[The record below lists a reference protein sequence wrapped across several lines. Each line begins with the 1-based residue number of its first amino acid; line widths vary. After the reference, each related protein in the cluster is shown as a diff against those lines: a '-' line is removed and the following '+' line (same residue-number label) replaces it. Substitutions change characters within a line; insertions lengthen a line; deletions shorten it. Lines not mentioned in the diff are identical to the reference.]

1 MRPVSSAE
9 NCEIMCTGW
18 KYVVHCWSQSFP
30 LEPPLRENHLEPESV
45 KHSLRVHCLYFKVL
59 YNSPHPEIQAQMLS
73 AENALICFIIV
84 PPFQPSVPLLA
95 GPPLPRFLF
104 PTRISHFPRIYPT
117 SSSTANKWAQ
127 EFFYIVQA
135 CVATLSFIMPPILIH
150 SLS

>member
-1 MRPVSSAE
+1 MTVSSLQCVAFYAALW
-9 NCEIMCTGW
+9 CTAL
-18 KYVVHCWSQSFP
+18 HIC
-30 LEPPLRENHLEPESV
+30 NHWFYRPNIDSG
-45 KHSLRVHCLYFKVL
+45 RVHCLHFKVL

-127 EFFYIVQA
+127 EFPYIVQA

>member
-1 MRPVSSAE
+1 MTVSSLQFVAFYAALW
-9 NCEIMCTGW
+9 CT
-18 KYVVHCWSQSFP
+18 VLHIC
-30 LEPPLRENHLEPESV
+30 NHWFYRPNIDSG
-45 KHSLRVHCLYFKVL
+45 RVRY
-59 YNSPHPEIQAQMLS
+59 YPEIQAQMLS

-104 PTRISHFPRIYPT
+104 PTRISHFSRIYPT

-127 EFFYIVQA
+127 KFFYIVQA
-135 CVATLSFIMPPILIH
+135 CVATLSFIMSPILIH